1 MSKRMGNGKEK
12 RDPLDIL
19 LSRRSLPRHSPNE
32 GGGISPLDVL
42 ELPSD
47 LRNAMNRVMRR
58 GEATPVQV
66 AQEME
71 IDVAT
76 ALSLLDVL
84 VARGHLKQIGK
95 EEQRIYKPILG
106 QSRRPRLSSK
116 LWEMLEE

>member
-1 MSKRMGNGKEK
+1 M
-12 RDPLDIL
+12 
-19 LSRRSLPRHSPNE
+19 
-32 GGGISPLDVL
+32 
-42 ELPSD
+42 
-47 LRNAMNRVMRR
+47 

-71 IDVAT
+71 VDVAT